1 MGLLSQTEA
10 DPTTC
15 VLTRLAVV
23 LCTSLCIQDYRALYS
38 TPQPCGA
45 DLVDVGECQES
56 LSGTAAPE
64 RDVQQE
70 PPPARRVPVPASKAV
85 KANASVCS
93 VKPHLQTTGSVDV
106 GLSLVAV
113 KSALGS
119 G

>member
-70 PPPARRVPVPASKAV
+70 PPPARHAPVPASQ
-85 KANASVCS
+85 ASVCS